1 MNLTRWQS
9 RSADAVLRAQVEF
22 KRGGVAARLDMADVR
37 NVAFE
42 TVDRFR
48 EPTSWKHKVN
58 YTGFYWAATSGRHV
72 WFESLYEMTALMRLD
87 RDPMVLAISAQP
99 MRIHWAVPRGQGD
112 VQHHTP
118 DFFVVALRGT
128 RKSGQATHRDSQA
141 SACGFA
147 VR

>member
-1 MNLTRWQS
+1 
-9 RSADAVLRAQVEF
+9 
-22 KRGGVAARLDMADVR
+22 
-37 NVAFE
+37 
-42 TVDRFR
+42 
-48 EPTSWKHKVN
+48 
-58 YTGFYWAATSGRHV
+58 
-72 WFESLYEMTALMRLD
+72 MTALMRLD